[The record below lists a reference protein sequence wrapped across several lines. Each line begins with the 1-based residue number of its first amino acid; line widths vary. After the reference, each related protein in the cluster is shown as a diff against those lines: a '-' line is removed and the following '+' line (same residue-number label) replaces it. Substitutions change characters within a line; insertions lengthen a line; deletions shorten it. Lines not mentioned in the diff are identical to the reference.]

1 MRRFLSSELSLI
13 LLIYFGLFASEQE
26 KNIKEEIS
34 ITASTNQTTIP
45 LNRTVDFSITV
56 RWKGD
61 QERYSVEDF
70 DNPNLTDFEIIS
82 TSSSNVVED
91 VDGIQYSKKI
101 YSYTLKPMELGMGY
115 VDGVFLKYT
124 DNQTQESN
132 TIVTKRIGIKIIKP
146 IKEADYSSIIIYAV
160 LSFFVVTA
168 VAFSIV
174 FAVKRRRRI
183 ERERLEKEKKVIDL
197 ESQYLQIIKSFKPD
211 SAGDL
216 NKFLNEISQV
226 LNKYISQ
233 KYEFETTGLNKN
245 GIVAG
250 LKEKDVD
257 EGMIEKIDNVIEK
270 SDIYRFSGQT
280 IDLSEYEFIY
290 SLISSIIEKNYQ
302 VSKELEE
309 VKKK

>member
-1 MRRFLSSELSLI
+1 MRRFLSSELGLI
-13 LLIYFGLFASEQE
+13 LLINLCLFASEQG

-61 QERYSVEDF
+61 QERYSIEDF
-70 DNPNLTDFEIIS
+70 DNPNLTDFEIVS
-82 TSSSNVVED
+82 TSSSNIVED
-91 VDGIQYSKKI
+91 IEGIQYSKKI
-101 YSYTLKPMELGMGY
+101 YSYTLKPIELGMGY

-146 IKEADYSSIIIYAV
+146 IKEADYSSIIYAV
-160 LSFFVVTA
+160 LSFFVITA
-168 VAFSIV
+168 AAFYIV
-174 FAVKRRRRI
+174 FVVKRKRRV
-183 ERERLEKEKKVIDL
+183 ERERLEKEKKVVDL
-197 ESQYLQIIKSFKPD
+197 ESQYLQIIKSFKPGA
-211 SAGDL
+211 AGDL
-216 NKFLNEISQV
+216 NKFLNEISQA

-233 KYEFETTGLNKN
+233 KYEFETAGLGKN
-245 GIVAG
+245 DIIVR

-257 EGMIEKIDNVIEK
+257 EGIIEKINNVIEK

-290 SLISSIIEKNYQ
+290 SLISSIIERNYQ
-302 VSKELEE
+302 VSKELKE
-309 VKKK
+309 VKKE

>member
-13 LLIYFGLFASEQE
+13 LLINLCLFASEQG

-56 RWKGD
+56 RWKGG

-70 DNPNLTDFEIIS
+70 DNPNLTDFEIVS
-82 TSSSNVVED
+82 TSSSNIVED

-101 YSYTLKPMELGMGY
+101 FSYTLKPIELGMGY

-146 IKEADYSSIIIYAV
+146 IKEVDYSYIIYAV

-168 VAFSIV
+168 AAFSIV
-174 FAVKRRRRI
+174 FAVKRKRRI
-183 ERERLEKEKKVIDL
+183 ERERLEKEKKVVDL
-197 ESQYLQIIKSFKPD
+197 ESQYLQIIQNYKPD
-211 SAGDL
+211 AAGDL
-216 NKFLNEISQV
+216 NKFLNEISQA
-226 LNKYISQ
+226 LNKYISR
-233 KYEFETTGLNKN
+233 KYEFETAGLGKN
-245 GIVAG
+245 DIVAG

-257 EGMIEKIDNVIEK
+257 EGLIEKIDNVIEK

-302 VSKELEE
+302 VSKSLEE
-309 VKKK
+309 VKRK

>member
-56 RWKGD
+56 RC
-61 QERYSVEDF
+61 
-70 DNPNLTDFEIIS
+70 TDFEIIS

-183 ERERLEKEKKVIDL
+183 ERERLEKEKKVVDL
-197 ESQYLQIIKSFKPD
+197 ESQYLQIIKNFKPD
-211 SAGDL
+211 IAGDL
-216 NKFLNEISQV
+216 NKFLNEISQI

>member
-1 MRRFLSSELSLI
+1 MRRFLSSELGLI
-13 LLIYFGLFASEQE
+13 LLINLCLFAGEQA

-34 ITASTNQTTIP
+34 ITASTNQTNIP

-56 RWKGD
+56 RWKGG
-61 QERYSVEDF
+61 QERYSIEDF
-70 DNPNLTDFEIIS
+70 DNPNLTDFEIVS
-82 TSSSNVVED
+82 TSSSNIVED

-132 TIVTKRIGIKIIKP
+132 TVVTKRIGIKIIKP
-146 IKEADYSSIIIYAV
+146 IKEADYSYIIYAV
-160 LSFFVVTA
+160 LSFFVITA

-174 FAVKRRRRI
+174 FIVKRRRRV
-183 ERERLEKEKKVIDL
+183 ERERLEKEKKVVDL
-197 ESQYLQIIKSFKPD
+197 ESQYLQIIKNYKPD
-211 SAGDL
+211 AAGDL
-216 NKFLNEISQV
+216 NKFLNEISQA

-257 EGMIEKIDNVIEK
+257 ESLIEKIDNVIEK
-270 SDIYRFSGQT
+270 SNIYRFSGQT